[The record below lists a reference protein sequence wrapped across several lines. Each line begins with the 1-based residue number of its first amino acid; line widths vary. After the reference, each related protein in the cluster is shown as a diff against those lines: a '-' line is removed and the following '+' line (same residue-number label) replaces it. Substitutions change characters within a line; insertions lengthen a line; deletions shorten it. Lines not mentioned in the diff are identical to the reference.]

1 MGKEERFSKG
11 KTLRVFYHKEKVK
24 GEFRLE
30 RKKVGQQFKR
40 GSPAS
45 SFNKAQHFN
54 KTSKTIDNTH
64 KNSKKTKKKRT
75 TSHKKSSFHSTPLKK
90 KKIKKEENKGPFTS
104 KGKKSSFVSPTRK
117 RGTRSF
123 QKGLGAS
130 KSNQDQSTDEQDEI
144 KNKAKR
150 TQSQISES
158 RNWAKQSK
166 RWVKESEKQSKRSSE
181 GVKKRRRFGG
191 KNTYSKTTSKSETQ
205 IIQKSNVHVKGSLEI
220 KTALKQAIKAA
231 LNIFTPKGWATLLG
245 GAVVG
250 FLGLGL
256 VLILSVSFLFGMTH
270 QSSKQAK
277 DKSEEIS
284 SDLAGR
290 ASQFYAAAKKKN
302 PNVTINGIAAVL
314 GNFEIESSLNPKRAE
329 GDYLP
334 PPIGAINEKDPV
346 WDNPK
351 WLALGGPDIYDGGFS
366 NILHRGLGY
375 GQWTDTA
382 DGGNRHTLLLD
393 YAKSRNK
400 KWYDLSLQVDFMI
413 EGDSPRSQAIF
424 KTITE
429 SKGMTNGLTKQFLE
443 EWEGNP
449 GDKLSE
455 RQKAAAK
462 WATYLKEQGQSTG
475 KPSATPPPE
484 YKDKIKF
491 PPPSDQC
498 TNGGYPGNAY
508 AWGNCTWYVYNRFYQ
523 LGKTIDPYLGDGG
536 SWGANAAAKG
546 YKTSST
552 PHAGDAVSF
561 APGAQGSSPIYGH
574 VAFVEFVNPD
584 GSFLVSEMNVV
595 GLDVINYRVIPNS
608 SGCTFITF

>member
-11 KTLRVFYHKEKVK
+11 KTLQVFYHKGKVK
-24 GEFRLE
+24 GQFRLE
-30 RKKVGQQFKR
+30 RKKMGRQFKR

-45 SFNKAQHFN
+45 SFHNVKHFKKSSQKKEN
-54 KTSKTIDNTH
+54 SH
-64 KNSKKTKKKRT
+64 KNPKKTKKIRKAA
-75 TSHKKSSFHSTPLKK
+75 SQKSSFPSVPKK
-90 KKIKKEENKGPFTS
+90 KKIKKEENKGAFTS

-123 QKGLGAS
+123 QKGLNS
-130 KSNQDQSTDEQDEI
+130 PKSNQSQSSDEQDEI
-144 KNKAKR
+144 KNKFKR
-150 TQSQISES
+150 TQSQVSES
-158 RNWAKQSK
+158 IDWAKQSK
-166 RWVKESEKQSKRSSE
+166 RWIKGSEKQSKRTSE
-181 GVKKRRRFGG
+181 GVKKKRRFGG
-191 KNTYSKTTSKSETQ
+191 KKEMPKQEPSLFKNPHL
-205 IIQKSNVHVKGSLEI
+205 NVSGKEGI
-220 KTALKQAIKAA
+220 KAGIKHALKAAI
-231 LNIFTPKGWATLLG
+231 NVFTPKGWATLVG
-245 GAVVG
+245 GGIVG
-250 FLGLGL
+250 FIGLGL
-256 VLILSVSFLFGMTH
+256 VLVLSVGFLFGMAH
-270 QSSKQAK
+270 QSSQEAQDKQE
-277 DKSEEIS
+277 DIS

-314 GNFEIESSLNPKRAE
+314 GNFEIESNLNPKRAE

-334 PPIGAINEKDPV
+334 PPIGAINEKDPA

-382 DGGNRHTLLLD
+382 DGGNRHTLLLE
-393 YAKSRNK
+393 YAKSQKK

-455 RQKAAAK
+455 RQKAASK
-462 WATYLKEQGQSTG
+462 WATYLKDQGQGTG

-491 PPPSDQC
+491 PLPSDQC

-595 GLDVINYRVIPNS
+595 GLDVIDYRVIPNS